1 MPDTNFSEESK
12 KRKEEKDLINKKE
25 HVKEAYEQAENDIE
39 KDPDLKPDENEDL
52 DEGAIIAQR
61 VISVDHTDNAQKM
74 AQAGRDV
81 EKNVLAHS
89 LKLVF
94 NEQVFVFR
102 NKTIIFD

>member
-52 DEGAIIAQR
+52 DEG
-61 VISVDHTDNAQKM
+61 
-74 AQAGRDV
+74 
-81 EKNVLAHS
+81 ELARKEGHP
-89 LKLVF
+89 
-94 NEQVFVFR
+94 
-102 NKTIIFD
+102 